1 MGSYFLA
8 EWKKTRKTQLLL
20 IGIAFLFFSSFIG
33 LGIYFASREVL
44 VDGTQSLVLWG
55 QLTFYNST
63 LLYPP
68 MLAIITG
75 LLIMPE
81 FERKTLDMLK
91 VNQVSMGK
99 LYFGKL
105 LCSFIIIL
113 PVQLILFLI
122 FIIATKVDGI
132 TLDLSL
138 QTYFK
143 WLFLAVLASFPIITL
158 QSYVTVKTRNFSKSV
173 GLATIGSMF
182 NFVLIFINEDLTK
195 FFPYSQPM
203 IALRSRSL
211 ADMSLNDMIIF
222 LAVNIFY
229 SFVFYKFTV
238 GALEKR

>member
-1 MGSYFLA
+1 
-8 EWKKTRKTQLLL
+8 
-20 IGIAFLFFSSFIG
+20 
-33 LGIYFASREVL
+33 
-44 VDGTQSLVLWG
+44 
-55 QLTFYNST
+55 
-63 LLYPP
+63 
-68 MLAIITG
+68 
-75 LLIMPE
+75 
-81 FERKTLDMLK
+81 MLK